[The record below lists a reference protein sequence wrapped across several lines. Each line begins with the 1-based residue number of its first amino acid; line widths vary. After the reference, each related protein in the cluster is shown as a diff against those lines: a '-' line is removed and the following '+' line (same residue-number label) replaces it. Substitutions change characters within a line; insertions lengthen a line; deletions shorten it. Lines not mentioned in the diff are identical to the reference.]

1 MSLTMW
7 PNGPIRHGDARCK
20 WFRLLK
26 KTWKLH
32 SLYVVVEIQR
42 VSPRCVRYRLV
53 SWCYGT
59 LVPRQLQ
66 RTTWLTSTG
75 YCRSK
80 HTHAHTDF
88 SGTSLHWSLTQFTPA
103 SMEVGDLRYANFPG
117 IRFTEVSGKFL
128 LLAASVETCFFFL
141 GVFWKTKQRL
151 LNTKNGREVGD
162 SGFFFAS
169 DVLNCDTMNFF
180 KWSVYL
186 FCLQQTTFCSF
197 IKLILVVVVEEDSE
211 KSTGKKQ
218 LLCFVAANMFFVE
231 ILEDVYTFWWSTRAE
246 PSVSPSF
253 QTRLFYHQ
261 IWRFFSPET
270 QVHPQNVWER
280 YFSILVRAPQEIL
293 GRGWWVLVV
302 DGWSEGVH
310 WFPFLGLKNEIGDV
324 FWTLFAAL
332 DGFVSWTSRKLYDF
346 PILVRFNEVDVMIIQ
361 PKVLIAGLVLFSS
374 FISSITV
381 RGYRAKGGGSSWIR

>member
-1 MSLTMW
+1 MW

-20 WFRLLK
+20 SFRLLK

-128 LLAASVETCFFFL
+128 LLAASVETCLFFWFFEKQSSGCWTQKTGGKL
-141 GVFWKTKQRL
+141 GIR
-151 LNTKNGREVGD
+151 D
-162 SGFFFAS
+162 SFCKWCTELCFNESFR
-169 DVLNCDTMNFF
+169 
-180 KWSVYL
+180 WSVYL
-186 FCLQQTTFCSF
+186 ILLAANYFLQLYKADMSRCCWSGFRK
-197 IKLILVVVVEEDSE
+197 IHW
-211 KSTGKKQ
+211 KKQ
-218 LLCFVAANMFFVE
+218 LLCFVAANMF
-231 ILEDVYTFWWSTRAE
+231 LCRDTGGCVYLLVVNPSRTFGCE
-246 PSVSPSF
+246 GSPSF
-253 QTRLFYHQ
+253 SNSIVLPQN
-261 IWRFFSPET
+261 WAFFCPET

-280 YFSILVRAPQEIL
+280 YFSILVGAPQEIL

-302 DGWSEGVH
+302 DGWSKGVH
-310 WFPFLGLKNEIGDV
+310 GFPFLGLKHEIGDV
-324 FWTLFAAL
+324 FL
-332 DGFVSWTSRKLYDF
+332 DPFCSSRRLC
-346 PILVRFNEVDVMIIQ
+346 ILND
-361 PKVLIAGLVLFSS
+361 S
-374 FISSITV
+374 
-381 RGYRAKGGGSSWIR
+381 